1 MFRSLHMKLVLI
13 LVLMIVSVMA
23 VVGTFLINS
32 VSTFYIDSFYEDM
45 QNVFNQTDV
54 MQSLENAA
62 QAGTTDIQTVV
73 DSYEGQLGIDNYRT
87 YYILDSQ
94 GRVLA
99 SSNALR
105 EASFTG
111 PQRPSRCPRPTSGYP
126 SLPPSPR

>member
-62 QAGTTDIQTVV
+62 QAGTTDIQICR
-73 DSYEGQLGIDNYRT
+73 GQLRGAAWHR
-87 YYILDSQ
+87 
-94 GRVLA
+94 
-99 SSNALR
+99 
-105 EASFTG
+105 
-111 PQRPSRCPRPTSGYP
+111 
-126 SLPPSPR
+126 

>member
-45 QNVFNQTDV
+45 QNVFNQADV

-87 YYILDSQ
+87 Y
-94 GRVLA
+94 
-99 SSNALR
+99 
-105 EASFTG
+105 
-111 PQRPSRCPRPTSGYP
+111 
-126 SLPPSPR
+126 

>member
-54 MQSLENAA
+54 IQSL
-62 QAGTTDIQTVV
+62 
-73 DSYEGQLGIDNYRT
+73 
-87 YYILDSQ
+87 
-94 GRVLA
+94 
-99 SSNALR
+99 
-105 EASFTG
+105 
-111 PQRPSRCPRPTSGYP
+111 
-126 SLPPSPR
+126 

>member
-54 MQSLENAA
+54 MQSLENEA

-73 DSYEGQLGIDNYRT
+73 DSY
-87 YYILDSQ
+87 
-94 GRVLA
+94 
-99 SSNALR
+99 
-105 EASFTG
+105 
-111 PQRPSRCPRPTSGYP
+111 
-126 SLPPSPR
+126 